1 MLDDPAAYA
10 KNWIS
15 PIGGAAMLA
24 PEATGR
30 R

>member
-1 MLDDPAAYA
+1 MLAEPAAYA

-15 PIGGAAMLA
+15 PIGAAMLA